1 MHILNRKGIPMKM
14 LYAPWRSEYT
24 SDTHEGK
31 NEDASSENCVFCS
44 QFASNQDIEHGI
56 IKRFEHTVVIINK
69 YPYNA
74 GHVLLLPVAHIGSL
88 DQLSPS
94 VRAELME
101 LTNASVTT
109 VQKALK
115 AEGVNVGINIGKA
128 AGAGIPSHLHVH
140 ILPRWNGD
148 TNYMPT
154 IGQTKVISF
163 DLATIYKTL
172 VEAFKEVTL

>member
-1 MHILNRKGIPMKM
+1 MKM

-24 SDTHEGK
+24 SDTHECK
-31 NEDASSENCVFCS
+31 NEGAGQEGCVFCN
-44 QFASNQDIEHGI
+44 QFASNKDAEHGI
-56 IKRFEHTVVIINK
+56 IKRFDNTIVILNK

-74 GHVLLLPVAHIGSL
+74 GHVLLLPTNHIESL
-88 DQLSPS
+88 DKLTKQT
-94 VRAELME
+94 RAELIE
-101 LTNASVTT
+101 LISVS
-109 VQKALK
+109 VQTIKDTLK

-148 TNYMPT
+148 TNYMPA

-163 DLATIYKTL
+163 DLNTIYKTL
-172 VEAFKEVTL
+172 KKAFDSVTL

>member
-1 MHILNRKGIPMKM
+1 MDM

-31 NEDASSENCVFCS
+31 NEGVPQEGCVFCN
-44 QFASNQDIEHGI
+44 QIASDKDVAYGI
-56 IKRFEHTVVIINK
+56 IKRFNHTIVMLNK

-74 GHVLLLPVAHIGSL
+74 GHLLLLPKDHVCSL
-88 DQLSPS
+88 DTLSHQA
-94 VRAELME
+94 RTELME
-101 LTNASVTT
+101 LITASVTI

-115 AEGVNVGINIGKA
+115 SEGVNVGINVGKA

-148 TNYMPT
+148 TNFMPT
-154 IGQTKVISF
+154 IGQTKVVSF
-163 DLATIYKTL
+163 DLTTIYKTL
-172 VEAFKEVTL
+172 SDAFSSLTV

>member
-1 MHILNRKGIPMKM
+1 MKM

-31 NEDASSENCVFCS
+31 NERVPREDCVFCRHIV
-44 QFASNQDIEHGI
+44 SNHDIVNGI
-56 IKRFEHTVVIINK
+56 IKRFNHTIVMLNK

-74 GHVLLLPVAHIGSL
+74 GHLLLLPKDHTDSL
-88 DQLSPS
+88 DTLSS
-94 VRAELME
+94 QARIELME
-101 LTNASVTT
+101 LTAQSVTI
-109 VQKALK
+109 VQRMLK

-140 ILPRWNGD
+140 ILPRWHGD
-148 TNYMPT
+148 TNFMPT

-163 DLATIYKTL
+163 DLNTIYKTL
-172 VEAFKEVTL
+172 SDAFSSVTL

>member
-1 MHILNRKGIPMKM
+1 M

-31 NEDASSENCVFCS
+31 NEDTTQDGCVFCS
-44 QFASNQDIEHGI
+44 QFASNKDLEHGI
-56 IKRFEHTVVIINK
+56 IKRFNHTIVIINK

-74 GHVLLLPVAHIGSL
+74 GHVLLLPIKHVGSL
-88 DQLSPS
+88 DQITPQ

-101 LTNASVTT
+101 LINISVTT
-109 VQKALK
+109 VKEALN

-163 DLATIYKTL
+163 DLNTIYTTL
-172 VEAFKEVTL
+172 ADAFKNITL

>member
-1 MHILNRKGIPMKM
+1 MKM

-31 NEDASSENCVFCS
+31 NEDTAQEGCVFCN
-44 QFASNQDIEHGI
+44 QFASKKDIEHGI
-56 IKRFEHTVVIINK
+56 IKRFDHTIVIINK

-74 GHVLLLPVAHIGSL
+74 GHVLLLPIEHIGSIDKL
-88 DQLSPS
+88 APQ

-101 LTNASVTT
+101 LINISVTT
-109 VQKALK
+109 VKDALK

-140 ILPRWNGD
+140 VLPRWNGD

-163 DLATIYKTL
+163 DLNTVYKTL
-172 VEAFKEVTL
+172 VKAFEAVKL